1 MPDRRSEFFHTGS
14 RSYGKDPGSGF
25 ASKNLSIFNPKKM
38 FLDTRKNDLEL
49 SSRIPNPDPDFFPDT
64 GSKRHRIPDPDL
76 QRWPAYTVCKVEVER
91 LVTKVKIQIRSQLKI
106 WQLQSSKIHK
116 KKNSDPDPHQTEPP
130 VVGTLEEAAAVVT
143 APNLK
148 PPDSPK
154 LGATMLK

>member
-1 MPDRRSEFFHTGS
+1 
-14 RSYGKDPGSGF
+14 
-25 ASKNLSIFNPKKM
+25 M

-49 SSRIPNPDPDFFPDT
+49 SSRIPNPDPDFFPDP
-64 GSKRHRIPDPDL
+64 GSKRHRIPDPDP

-91 LVTKVKIQIRSQLKI
+91 LVTKVKIQIRSQLKMWNFFHI
-106 WQLQSSKIHK
+106 FGSSNPERFTRRK
-116 KKNSDPDPHQTEPP
+116 KSDPDPHQTEPP

-154 LGATMLK
+154 LGATTLKQNTSIIGDQD